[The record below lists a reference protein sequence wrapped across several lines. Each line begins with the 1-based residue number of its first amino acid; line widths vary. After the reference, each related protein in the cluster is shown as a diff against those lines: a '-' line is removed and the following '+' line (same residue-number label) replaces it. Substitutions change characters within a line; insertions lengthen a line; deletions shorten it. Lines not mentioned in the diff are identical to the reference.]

1 MNPTDVVVLRDLKK
15 RHGKV
20 VALDGMSLTV
30 PQGSVTGLLGPNG
43 AGKTTALKL
52 LLGMARPDGG
62 TGQVFGHRIDVEA
75 DSVRIRQRTGYVSE
89 TKELYPHFTVEQM
102 VRLTRGLYPT
112 WRTDLEA
119 RLRGTFALR
128 PDARV
133 ATLSKG
139 MRSKLSLLLACCRGA
154 DLLVLDEPT
163 DGLDP
168 AAAELVLETLIG
180 LVAADGMT
188 VLVSS
193 HHLAEVER
201 VADRVAIVDR
211 GQTRLEAGLD
221 DLRMRVRQVRIVLDA
236 DSPAVEGLRSE
247 PGVLAVAQSGRVVT
261 LLVDGSAELVI
272 DRARRFASAASIEV
286 LPATLRDLFLGLTR
300 SGDVA

>member
-1 MNPTDVVVLRDLKK
+1 MSESDVVVLRDLSK

-20 VALDGMSLTV
+20 VALDGLSLSV
-30 PQGSVTGLLGPNG
+30 PRGSVTGLLGPNG

-62 TGQVFGHRIDVEA
+62 MGQVFGHRIDVEA

-89 TKELYPHFTVEQM
+89 TKELYQHFTVEQM
-102 VRLTRGLYPT
+102 IRLTRGLYPT
-112 WRTDLEA
+112 WRADLEV
-119 RLRGTFALR
+119 RMRGTFALR

-133 ATLSKG
+133 SALSKG

-154 DLLVLDEPT
+154 ELLVLDEPT

-193 HHLAEVER
+193 HHLAEVDR
-201 VADRVAIVDR
+201 VADRVVIVDR
-211 GQTRLEAGLD
+211 GQARLEAGLD

-236 DSPAVEGLRSE
+236 DSSAVLGLRSE
-247 PGVLAVAQSGRVVT
+247 PGVLAVDQAGRVVT

-272 DRARRFASAASIEV
+272 DRARRFASAASIEI

-300 SGDVA
+300 SADVA